1 MKRIS
6 NSYRL
11 QLIKEVVTRREQQA
25 CNDPM
30 ANYIHQLLT
39 ENPNNKSDAET
50 NHRFSG
56 CHFDEHA
63 GGWISDRWAMK

>member
-1 MKRIS
+1 MKRAS

-11 QLIKEVVTRREQQA
+11 QMIKEVATRQQRLKGT
-25 CNDPM
+25 DQM
-30 ANYIHQLLT
+30 ASYIQHLLDDQRH
-39 ENPNNKSDAET
+39 DAKTNEF

-63 GGWISDRWAMK
+63 GGWVSDHWGLK

>member
-1 MKRIS
+1 MKRAS

-11 QLIKEVVTRREQQA
+11 QMIKEVATRQQRLKGR
-25 CNDPM
+25 DQM
-30 ANYIHQLLT
+30 ASYIQHLLDDERHDVKT
-39 ENPNNKSDAET
+39 SEL

-63 GGWISDRWAMK
+63 GGWVSDHWGLK